1 MHILWFHISS
11 LMLTNMYDIK
21 GENEDQKVNK
31 DINIAASI
39 YTYKYVS
46 KVKIFSCNDT
56 LG

>member
-46 KVKIFSCNDT
+46 KVKIFSCNET